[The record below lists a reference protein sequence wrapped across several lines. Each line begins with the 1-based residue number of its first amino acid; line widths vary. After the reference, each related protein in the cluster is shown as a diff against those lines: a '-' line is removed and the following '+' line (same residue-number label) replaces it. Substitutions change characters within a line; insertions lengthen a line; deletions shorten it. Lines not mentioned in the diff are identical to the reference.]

1 MNQKKN
7 INIYETSKKVSQ
19 IKTISNILSQIS
31 KKNEDKRTA
40 IILPQN
46 EMLRPLLNSI
56 PYNISDIN
64 VSMSI
69 PLIDFELPELTL
81 SFLNLYV
88 NSKSNRFYHKDII
101 NVLSNNLFV
110 LIFKDQT
117 ESINNLKS
125 VVIEKN
131 MIYVSKKDLKE
142 LF

>member
-1 MNQKKN
+1 MNQQKT

-19 IKTISNILSQIS
+19 IKTISNILSQIN
-31 KKNEDKRTA
+31 KIDEDKRTA

-56 PYNISDIN
+56 PHNISDIN

-110 LIFKDQT
+110 IFGVSAAIMST
-117 ESINNLKS
+117 S
-125 VVIEKN
+125 VFGT
-131 MIYVSKKDLKE
+131 LTP
-142 LF
+142 L